1 MILRVDGDM
10 DRFACEYL
18 HKMYRRALDQRVAQG
33 KSIGDQM
40 FADGDR
46 FEVSQAHVATQP

>member
-1 MILRVDGDM
+1 MILKFDGDM

-18 HKMYRRALDQRVAQG
+18 IRCTEGLLDQRVAQG

-40 FADGDR
+40 FADCDR
-46 FEVSQAHVATQP
+46 FEVSQAYVAT